1 MRGPHTEDGLRD
13 FCAIALE
20 FAAALPGRSLIVIDE
35 AWRHFSPRKLPDE
48 LLEVVKN
55 RRKAGLQS
63 VWLSQEPRE
72 LNETIL
78 AEATEIVCFRL
89 DGLNSLGRLADY
101 NFPRQEELPGLAKGT
116 KLK

>member
-1 MRGPHTEDGLRD
+1 MVPV
-13 FCAIALE
+13 IAHPVRE
-20 FAAALPGRSLIVIDE
+20 HRIPQPG
-35 AWRHFSPRKLPDE
+35 
-48 LLEVVKN
+48 
-55 RRKAGLQS
+55 

-101 NFPRQEELPGLAKGT
+101 NFPRQDELPGLAKGQFVAWNKQSGGVT
-116 KLK
+116 VGKLF

>member
-1 MRGPHTEDGLRD
+1 MRHRPGICRR
-13 FCAIALE
+13 
-20 FAAALPGRSLIVIDE
+20 AAGALPDCDE
-35 AWRHFSPRKLPDE
+35 AWRHISPRKLPDE

-55 RRKAGLQS
+55 ERKAGLQS

-89 DGLNSLGRLADY
+89 DGLNSLGRLAD
-101 NFPRQEELPGLAKGT
+101 
-116 KLK
+116 